1 MNINPSEVV
10 DDDNNKHHHHRGYH
24 QKFCR
29 CKYNQK
35 AYDYL
40 LVKAIQL
47 KQNDYNINI
56 KLGLMKAAKSV
67 LKYPLPILSE
77 EEALLLNGV
86 GKTIAKEIMKAL
98 RFGSCPTVGMNV
110 DGGGGDDDDGNIAS
124 TMKYMNN
131 RSCDD
136 NQHSCIKDV
145 TEVEENH
152 SSRRHH
158 QSLVPTT
165 HSSTTHTL
173 ISHALTVEDSLYRNS
188 STSQLSMNNSTR
200 KYIPEF
206 GKVPWT
212 ILIALYRLGGNA
224 NKAQIETEV
233 FGLNHTHDFIH
244 ADSYRDTRY
253 SSLSILK
260 KKGLIEEVSPTGHL
274 WLTETG
280 TGIAI
285 EQHVIFLRR
294 STPIVST
301 VTTIASTT
309 TTTTA
314 AVPPPLPSSN
324 SVTDDHNEDPSVGD
338 TSSIDCDVIIGE
350 TDHDVDYNSN
360 RMYAR
365 SNSISYNSSNGYHRG
380 NNYNDDEDCYAK
392 RDHPNAIAAW
402 SDVGKG
408 VQQSYL
414 SVAIRRP
421 TCEVVDLCSPP
432 MSRNSHVNTDNITED
447 QKQYRSQ
454 SLAYNKHSLDPN
466 RSPHTP
472 LPVRPCR
479 ITTPSFVSIPL
490 IAIEDDHRYD
500 GGVMDDHRYDEGA
513 MDDRHDGHYGGD
525 ASSYDEGAMDDHRYD
540 EGAMDDRHD
549 GHYGGDASSYDGGDA
564 SSYDDEVMICYPP
577 LQEDVRCTVESYQT
591 RLMRA
596 CRDENHNED
605 SDDAPRTVT
614 AVREHSIAAGS
625 DPTSRLIDYRARMD
639 VMKEERNTEGVVDLT
654 LDDSSAD
661 EAHGDDCDD
670 GNDDDVDMM
679 ELHIGRDQS
688 SNRHLCS
695 IDRNPAAVS
704 PSPSST
710 STTTTTNAS
719 TTTTAVRSLFNHVIS
734 ARPLHEECVHTTT
747 TTHTNCIDID
757 IINPH
762 DDRGMCND
770 KDAIIYDRDNVPVV
784 TTGCHSSGSLF
795 SMLASKHKQ
804 FLEARAGRQAAIPPS
819 LSSSV
824 VSASSVVGMERSMT
838 STAASSADK
847 DEVQK
852 ENVHSNIVGVLN
864 TSKARKRATA
874 TTTSAM
880 TARNNK
886 SHKDVQEQA
895 ATAAVDRT
903 IIMNGSSAIV
913 SSAIAAAGT
922 TYIEGDQET
931 RSGEGPVGRSYYQ
944 QKQLLPLSSLHACDW
959 EVVLLID
966 KRERSNALI
975 QGKMVANGVSSELCH
990 LAVGDFLWVVRP
1002 AFVSSFSSNR
1012 KDPTTTTTSSS
1023 SSTTTTTTTT
1033 IVSPT
1038 AADSSS
1044 VDMVVPITCGQ
1055 DRCEEKGSMSST
1067 HNQNNHN
1074 SNHTNN
1080 NNHHDNHH
1088 DNGKSS
1094 SSNGLNN
1101 SHHYFVLDCVAE
1113 RKTIADLASS
1123 ISDGRY
1129 IEQKSRLKAC
1139 NLRSTIY
1146 IIEGEHIVVPT
1157 QQRAITAASIKTAI
1171 VSINVIFLLSTIIIY
1186 QLSMYYTTILLLS
1199 YLSFSS
1205 LSTCCIRFDRWI
1217 TT

>member
-1 MNINPSEVV
+1 MVV
-10 DDDNNKHHHHRGYH
+10 DDDNNHHHHRGYH

-29 CKYNQK
+29 CEYNQR

-98 RFGSCPTVGMNV
+98 SFGSCPTVAMNV
-110 DGGGGDDDDGNIAS
+110 DGGGDDDDGNIAS
-124 TMKYMNN
+124 TMNCMSN
-131 RSCDD
+131 RRCND

-152 SSRRHH
+152 SSRRQQQVP

-165 HSSTTHTL
+165 HLSTTHTL
-173 ISHALTVEDSLYRNS
+173 ISHASTVEDSLYRNNS
-188 STSQLSMNNSTR
+188 ISQLSINNSTR

-212 ILIALYRLGGNA
+212 MLIALYRLGGNA

-233 FGLNHTHDFIH
+233 FELNRTHDFIH

-253 SSLSILK
+253 PSLSILK
-260 KKGLIEEVSPTGHL
+260 KKGFIEEVSPTGHL

-285 EQHVIFLRR
+285 EQHAIFLRR

-301 VTTIASTT
+301 VTTIVSTT
-309 TTTTA
+309 T
-314 AVPPPLPSSN
+314 AVAVLPALPSSN

-338 TSSIDCDVIIGE
+338 TSSINCDVIVIGE
-350 TDHDVDYNSN
+350 KDHDVDYNNN

-380 NNYNDDEDCYAK
+380 NSNNDDEDRYVAK
-392 RDHPNAIAAW
+392 RDHPTAIAAW
-402 SDVGKG
+402 SDVGKS
-408 VQQSYL
+408 VQHSYL
-414 SVAIRRP
+414 SAAIRRP

-432 MSRNSHVNTDNITED
+432 MVSNSHVNTDNITED
-447 QKQYRSQ
+447 RKQYQYRSQ
-454 SLAYNKHSLDPN
+454 SLAYNKHSLDSN

-479 ITTPSFVSIPL
+479 IMTPSFVSIPL

-500 GGVMDDHRYDEGA
+500 GGAMNDHRYDGGAMNDHRYDGGAMDDHRYDGGAMDDHRYDGGA

-525 ASSYDEGAMDDHRYD
+525 ASSYD
-540 EGAMDDRHD
+540 
-549 GHYGGDASSYDGGDA
+549 
-564 SSYDDEVMICYPP
+564 DEVMICYPP
-577 LQEDVRCTVESYQT
+577 LQDDVRCTVESYQT
-591 RLMRA
+591 RLMRT
-596 CRDENHNED
+596 CRDENHNEG

-614 AVREHSIAAGS
+614 VVREHSIAAGS

-639 VMKEERNTEGVVDLT
+639 VMKEERNTGGVVDLT

-661 EAHGDDCDD
+661 EAHGDDGDD
-670 GNDDDVDMM
+670 DMM
-679 ELHIGRDQS
+679 ELHIGKDQS
-688 SNRHLCS
+688 SSRNPCS
-695 IDRNPAAVS
+695 IDSNAAVVV

-710 STTTTTNAS
+710 STTTT
-719 TTTTAVRSLFNHVIS
+719 AVRSLFSHVIS
-734 ARPLHEECVHTTT
+734 ARPLHEEYIHTAS
-747 TTHTNCIDID
+747 THTNCIDIDID

-762 DDRGMCND
+762 DDDRGMCTD
-770 KDAIIYDRDNVPVV
+770 KDAITDDRGHVPVV
-784 TTGCHSSGSLF
+784 NTGCHSYGSLF

-804 FLEARAGRQAAIPPS
+804 FLEARAGQAAIPPS
-819 LSSSV
+819 LSSSVASSSV

-838 STAASSADK
+838 SAAASSTDN
-847 DEVQK
+847 EEIQK

-864 TSKARKRATA
+864 TSKARKRS
-874 TTTSAM
+874 TTTSTTTAV
-880 TARNNK
+880 TARSNK
-886 SHKDVQEQA
+886 SHKEAQA
-895 ATAAVDRT
+895 ATAVVDRT

-913 SSAIAAAGT
+913 SNAIVAAGT
-922 TYIEGDQET
+922 TYIEGDQQT

-944 QKQLLPLSSLHACDW
+944 QKQLLSLSSLHACDW

-975 QGKMVANGVSSELCH
+975 QGKMVANGVPSELCN

-1002 AFVSSFSSNR
+1002 AFVSSYSSNR
-1012 KDPTTTTTSSS
+1012 RDPTTTTTSCSS
-1023 SSTTTTTTTT
+1023 SSTTTTTT

-1055 DRCEEKGSMSST
+1055 DRCEEEGSMSST
-1067 HNQNNHN
+1067 HNQSTHN
-1074 SNHTNN
+1074 SNHSNN
-1080 NNHHDNHH
+1080 NNHNDNHH
-1088 DNGKSS
+1088 NNGKSS

-1101 SHHYFVLDCVAE
+1101 SHNYFVLDCVAE

-1171 VSINVIFLLSTIIIY
+1171 VSINVIFLLSTIIIH
-1186 QLSMYYTTILLLS
+1186 QLSMYNTTILDS
-1199 YLSFSS
+1199 
-1205 LSTCCIRFDRWI
+1205 IGG
-1217 TT
+1217 